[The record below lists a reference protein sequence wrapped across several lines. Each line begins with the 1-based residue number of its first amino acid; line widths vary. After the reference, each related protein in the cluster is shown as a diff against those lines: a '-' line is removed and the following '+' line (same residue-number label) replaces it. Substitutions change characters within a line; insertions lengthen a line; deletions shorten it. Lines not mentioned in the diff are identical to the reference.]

1 MKQCDDCGSYYSEG
15 RSYCPCC
22 GVANDE
28 YDEANWGYYRAKD
41 EYDEDY
47 WGYDNEDYWC
57 FDDEYNEEYD
67 NEEEF

>member
-15 RSYCPCC
+15 SSYCPCC
-22 GVANDE
+22 GVKN
-28 YDEANWGYYRAKD
+28 D

-47 WGYDNEDYWC
+47 WGYDEDYQGFDDDYNEDNY
-57 FDDEYNEEYD
+57 

>member
-15 RSYCPCC
+15 RSYCSHC
-22 GVANDE
+22 GVKN
-28 YDEANWGYYRAKD
+28 D

-47 WGYDNEDYWC
+47 WGYDEDYWG
-57 FDDEYNEEYD
+57 FDDDYNEDNY

>member
-15 RSYCPCC
+15 SSYCPCC
-22 GVANDE
+22 GVKN
-28 YDEANWGYYRAKD
+28 D

-47 WGYDNEDYWC
+47 WGYDEDYWGYDN
-57 FDDEYNEEYD
+57 DDYNEDNY

>member
-15 RSYCPCC
+15 RSFCPYC
-22 GVANDE
+22 GVKN
-28 YDEANWGYYRAKD
+28 D

-47 WGYDNEDYWC
+47 WGFDDDYNEDNY
-57 FDDEYNEEYD
+57 

>member
-15 RSYCPCC
+15 SSYCPCC
-22 GVANDE
+22 GVKN
-28 YDEANWGYYRAKD
+28 D

-47 WGYDNEDYWC
+47 LGFDDDYNEDNY
-57 FDDEYNEEYD
+57 

>member
-15 RSYCPCC
+15 SSFCPYC
-22 GVANDE
+22 GVKN
-28 YDEANWGYYRAKD
+28 D

-47 WGYDNEDYWC
+47 WGYDDEDYWC
-57 FDDEYNEEYD
+57 FDNEYYGFDDDYNEDNY

>member
-15 RSYCPCC
+15 SSYCPCC
-22 GVANDE
+22 GVKN
-28 YDEANWGYYRAKD
+28 D

-47 WGYDNEDYWC
+47 WGYDEDYWG
-57 FDDEYNEEYD
+57 FDDDYNED

>member
-15 RSYCPCC
+15 RSYCPYC
-22 GVANDE
+22 GVN
-28 YDEANWGYYRAKD
+28 ND

-47 WGYDNEDYWC
+47 WGYDEDYWG
-57 FDDEYNEEYD
+57 FDDDYNEDNY

>member
-15 RSYCPCC
+15 RSCCPYC
-22 GVANDE
+22 GVKN
-28 YDEANWGYYRAKD
+28 D

-47 WGYDNEDYWC
+47 WGYDEDYWG
-57 FDDEYNEEYD
+57 FDDDYNEDNY